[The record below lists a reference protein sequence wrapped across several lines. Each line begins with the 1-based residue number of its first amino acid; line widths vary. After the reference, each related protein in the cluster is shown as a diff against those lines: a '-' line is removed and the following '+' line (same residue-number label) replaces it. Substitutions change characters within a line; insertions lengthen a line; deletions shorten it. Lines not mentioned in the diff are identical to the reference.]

1 MVKNLPSNAGD
12 SSSFPAW
19 GTKIP
24 CAVGQLSPGAT
35 AKDPACLSED
45 PASTKAQCSQIN
57 KYMYFKLMYLL
68 WLPWV
73 FVAAG
78 GLSPAAASGGYSSW
92 QCLGFSLQR
101 ILLLQTNK
109 KPLSSQA
116 AAAVARGLQ
125 IKDSEVAMHARCCLA
140 ACGIFPA
147 QG

>member
-1 MVKNLPSNAGD
+1 M
-12 SSSFPAW
+12 
-19 GTKIP
+19 
-24 CAVGQLSPGAT
+24 GQPSPGAT

-57 KYMYFKLMYLL
+57 KYIYFKLMYLL

-73 FVAAG
+73 FIAAG
-78 GLSPAAASGGYSSW
+78 GLSPAAASGGYSS
-92 QCLGFSLQR
+92 QQYLGFSLQR

-109 KPLSSQA
+109 KPSSPQA
-116 AAAVARGLQ
+116 AAAVARRLQ
-125 IKDSEVAMHARCCLA
+125 IEDSEVVMHVRCCLE